1 MSPQEYFPSIYRD
14 DLRIFADWKNL
25 TIPDYGPF
33 DQLCGWTVG
42 ALFEPTQRIKY
53 ASPSDFIC
61 CLYALNLLNQSL
73 YSMHGDYYYE
83 WCAKS
88 EPFIDSRGCKSGH
101 GGFTSAPNSIL
112 RFARDPSYVPRAT
125 QVDISNEQIMI
136 YLDYFCAE
144 YLKQTIPPSFLLEVD
159 LIKLTEL
166 LKTDSN

>member
-1 MSPQEYFPSIYRD
+1 
-14 DLRIFADWKNL
+14 
-25 TIPDYGPF
+25 
-33 DQLCGWTVG
+33 
-42 ALFEPTQRIKY
+42 
-53 ASPSDFIC
+53 
-61 CLYALNLLNQSL
+61 
-73 YSMHGDYYYE
+73 MHSDYYYE

-88 EPFIDSRGCKSGH
+88 EPFINSRGCKSGH

-112 RFARDPSYVPRAT
+112 RFAKDPSYVPRAT
-125 QVDISNEQIMI
+125 PVAISNEQIMI